1 MVVIVGGILYREDF
15 LENCN
20 FFQSGLI
27 RVVVFGGRGL
37 FKREILYKEDFLE
50 NCQSYAIHGDL
61 S

>member
-1 MVVIVGGILYREDF
+1 LRKKKK
-15 LENCN
+15 N
-20 FFQSGLI
+20 QSGLI
-27 RVVVFGGRGL
+27 RGMAFGGRGL